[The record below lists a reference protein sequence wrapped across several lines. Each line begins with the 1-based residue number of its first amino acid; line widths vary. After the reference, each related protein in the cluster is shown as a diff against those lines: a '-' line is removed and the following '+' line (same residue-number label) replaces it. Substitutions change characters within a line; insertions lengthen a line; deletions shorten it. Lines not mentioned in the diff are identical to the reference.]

1 MIEIDDIKVGDEIL
15 AVENGYLNNDP
26 IKYPIPFIKKH
37 HSYTIEGIVHEAI
50 DYLTPEW
57 YIKIVDEHK
66 EDHFFSLKHI
76 SPSNMKDNNTMF
88 QLSSQKDY
96 A

>member
-1 MIEIDDIKVGDEIL
+1 MVEIKDIKEGDELI
-15 AVENGYLNNDP
+15 AVENCYLNNDQ
-26 IKYPIPFIKKH
+26 IGYPIPFIKKH

-57 YIKIVDEHK
+57 YIKIVDEHG

-76 SPSNMKDNNTMF
+76 SPSNMKGNDTMF